1 MPYKT
6 IEDGDKDE
14 IVRTLKH
21 HPVAASMDF
30 FKSFMTYKEVEFWFN
45 NVSQYIFVT
54 AYFNKD
60 FTLW

>member
-14 IVRTLKH
+14 VVRTLKH
-21 HPVAASMDF
+21 HPVAASMDL

-45 NVSQYIFVT
+45 NVSQYVFVT
-54 AYFNKD
+54 A
-60 FTLW
+60 